1 MFLWTKMSALAVA
14 LDTDRR
20 CKLGKKS
27 SCRLAV
33 VQRRL
38 LGMSRPANWTPSPLT
53 PLKLSSFVSPHSYLF
68 LPNSYP
74 SHSPFAIHSAFLFT
88 LSVPPLPL
96 YSLPVPLFSL
106 SQFPF
111 LLPLDPFLSHTLP
124 TNIRISGETGTLSGR
139 SELSKY

>member
-1 MFLWTKMSALAVA
+1 MSALAVA

-53 PLKLSSFVSPHSYLF
+53 PLKLSSFASPHSYLF

-88 LSVPPLPL
+88 LSAPPLPL

-111 LLPLDPFLSHTLP
+111 LLPLDPFFVSYSP
-124 TNIRISGETGTLSGR
+124 YGYQDFGGNGNAEWQIRIVEVLIIYS
-139 SELSKY
+139 